1 MSDGLDALT
10 RKYRTLRA
18 LRDARAQGGDVAPA
32 DVLRALAAEFPG
44 ALRELDVL
52 DGDTLTA
59 RAEGTARA
67 LEDPARVEPWMHW
80 MVAFHRTLA
89 AALALRRAMGT
100 RRAVTAS
107 RMAALVARATEVAH
121 HPMDE
126 AFVRAVARPEGG
138 RLVGAVYAQLAA
150 RFAVDEG
157 TLRGVLVPDGRR
169 AG

>member
-1 MSDGLDALT
+1 MSDGLDALA
-10 RKYRTLRA
+10 RKYATLRA
-18 LRDARAQGGDVAPA
+18 LREARALGGDVAPP

-67 LEDPARVEPWMHW
+67 LEDPARVEPWMRW

-100 RRAVTAS
+100 RRE
-107 RMAALVARATEVAH
+107 AAAARALSLCARATEVAH
-121 HPMDE
+121 HPMGED
-126 AFVRAVARPEGG
+126 FVRAVAAPEGG
-138 RLVGAVYAQLAA
+138 RLVGVVYAHLAA
-150 RFAVDEG
+150 RFAVDEA
-157 TLRGVLVPDGRR
+157 TLRGVLFPDGRR